1 MKKIILTIA
10 VFSFISFI
18 SCKNKTQGQ
27 TKSSTEEKEQNSDK
41 VESSTKQIKLD
52 NQLNNQTEKE
62 NKQPV
67 ESVEIS
73 AIKNVANTDN
83 KLENSIKLTDT
94 KTVHF
99 EGIKVGDTFM
109 NHSDKFK
116 RENQESDES
125 TFKGYQIM
133 DANAK
138 VIGFAFANSSDKSK
152 IDKIEITTPNYKT
165 NEGIGIG
172 NNFEEVKKAYPNL
185 KLVENLNSVTV
196 HNYKFI
202 FDNDNINSSSKIKK
216 IRIEK

>member
-18 SCKNKTQGQ
+18 SCKEKTQGQ
-27 TKSSTEEKEQNSDK
+27 TKSSIEEREQNNDK

-52 NQLNNQTEKE
+52 NQTDKG

-67 ESVEIS
+67 EPVEIS
-73 AIKNVANTDN
+73 AIKNVTNADN
-83 KLENSIKLTDT
+83 NLENSLKLTEI

-99 EGIKVGDTFM
+99 EGIKVGDTFID
-109 NHSDKFK
+109 HSDKFK
-116 RENQESDES
+116 RENQEKDES

-133 DANAK
+133 DENAK

-152 IDKIEITTPNYKT
+152 IESIEITTPNYKT

-172 NNFEEVKKAYPNL
+172 NTFEEVNNVYPNI
-185 KLVENLNSVTV
+185 KSVQNINSITV

>member
-27 TKSSTEEKEQNSDK
+27 TKSSTEEKEQNNDN

-62 NKQPV
+62 NKKPV

-73 AIKNVANTDN
+73 AIKNVTNADRN
-83 KLENSIKLTDT
+83 LENSINSIEV
-94 KTVHF
+94 KTVSF
-99 EGIKVGDTFM
+99 EGIKVGDTFID
-109 NHSDKFK
+109 HSDKFK
-116 RENQESDES
+116 RENEESDES

-133 DANAK
+133 DKDAK
-138 VIGFAFANSSDKSK
+138 VIGFAHANSSDKSK
-152 IDKIEITTPNYKT
+152 IDKIEITTPNFKT

-172 NNFEEVKKAYPNL
+172 NTFAEVNKAYSNVNL
-185 KLVENLNSVTV
+185 VRNKNSVTAL
-196 HNYKFI
+196 NYKFI
-202 FDNDNINSSSKIKK
+202 FNNDNISSSSKIKK
-216 IRIEK
+216 ITIEK

>member
-1 MKKIILTIA
+1 MKKLILTIA

-27 TKSSTEEKEQNSDK
+27 TNSSIEEKEQNSNK

-52 NQLNNQTEKE
+52 NQTDKE

-73 AIKNVANTDN
+73 AIKNVTNADN
-83 KLENSIKLTDT
+83 KLENSLKLTEI

-109 NHSDKFK
+109 DHSDKFK
-116 RENQESDES
+116 REDQEKDES

-133 DANAK
+133 DKNAK

-152 IDKIEITTPNYKT
+152 IESIEITTPNYKT

-172 NNFEEVKKAYPNL
+172 NTFEEMNKAYPNI
-185 KLVENLNSVTV
+185 KSVQNKNSITA

-216 IRIEK
+216 ITIEK